1 MSNSLQPYE
10 LQHTRLHYPSISVRV
25 CSNSCPLSQWCHL
38 TISSSD
44 TPFSSPFSLCPQ
56 SFPNIRALPM
66 SWLFPLFGQSMELKY
81 VTQLGENKT
90 SVQQSSQPFSWEI
103 SIPWTVGRSYNSPQV
118 WICEGRTL
126 WSFKS
131 HSWSSFLPDRMAH
144 KRLHP
149 RWKCPLKWTWNA
161 SWAFQSSWSR
171 V

>member
-1 MSNSLQPYE
+1 MIPWTAAHQLSLYFTISWSLLKLVSTESVMPSNHLILCHPIF
-10 LQHTRLHYPSISVRV
+10 L
-25 CSNSCPLSQWCHL
+25 PLS
-38 TISSSD
+38 S
-44 TPFSSPFSLCPQ
+44 CPQ

-66 SWLFPLFGQSMELKY
+66 SWLFALFGQSMELKD

-90 SVQQSSQPFSWEI
+90 SVQQSSQACSWEI

-126 WSFKS
+126 WCFKS
-131 HSWSSFLPDRMAH
+131 HSWSSSLPHGMAR

-149 RWKCPLKWTWNA
+149 RWQCPFKWTWNA
-161 SWAFQSSWSR
+161 SWAFQSPWSR